1 MKQELSNQ
9 FTEGLVCDLNPIIT
23 PNTVLTDNLNGTIIT
38 YDGNEYS
45 LQNDKGNYALQHCKL
60 RPNYIPVGVKEYSDI
75 LYIVS
80 YNPLDD
86 HVEIGS
92 YPSPLT
98 IEASNIDDEHHEID
112 SLIQQI
118 GESEEVPL
126 VNGEP
131 NTANFSDLIKQSKMK
146 LFYGDSEE
154 EYKMYP
160 GDSYIVEVEGEHE
173 YKYEELEYYIVD
185 ENRQKYNVSDL
196 VEDENVE
203 QIGKIK
209 YESDDYINV
218 AWQVPGWLGM
228 QYRLATF
235 EDFSMNIRHF
245 VIPNIGTTNLSATDV
260 KLNFQFKISD
270 KLFLKDQNITK
281 GDLHIKLNAEINTES
296 GSQRIIEK
304 IISLE
309 EATFIE

>member
-126 VNGEP
+126 VNGEL

-218 AWQVPGWLGM
+218 AWQVPG
-228 QYRLATF
+228 
-235 EDFSMNIRHF
+235 
-245 VIPNIGTTNLSATDV
+245 
-260 KLNFQFKISD
+260 
-270 KLFLKDQNITK
+270 
-281 GDLHIKLNAEINTES
+281 
-296 GSQRIIEK
+296 
-304 IISLE
+304 
-309 EATFIE
+309 

>member
-80 YNPLDD
+80 YNPLDN

-118 GESEEVPL
+118 GENEEVPL
-126 VNGEP
+126 VDNEP
-131 NTANFSDLIKQSKMK
+131 NTANFSDLIKQSEMK

-203 QIGKIK
+203 QIGKLK

-218 AWQVPGWLGM
+218 A
-228 QYRLATF
+228 
-235 EDFSMNIRHF
+235 
-245 VIPNIGTTNLSATDV
+245 
-260 KLNFQFKISD
+260 
-270 KLFLKDQNITK
+270 
-281 GDLHIKLNAEINTES
+281 
-296 GSQRIIEK
+296 
-304 IISLE
+304 
-309 EATFIE
+309 

>member
-1 MKQELSNQ
+1 
-9 FTEGLVCDLNPIIT
+9 VCDLNPIIT

-98 IEASNIDDEHHEID
+98 IEASNIDDEHHEIN

-118 GESEEVPL
+118 GENEEVPL
-126 VNGEP
+126 VENEP
-131 NTANFSDLIKQSKMK
+131 STANFSDLIKQSKMK
-146 LFYGDSEE
+146 LFYGNSKE

-196 VEDENVE
+196 VEDKNVE
-203 QIGKIK
+203 QIGKLK
-209 YESDDYINV
+209 YESEDYVNV
-218 AWQVPGWLGM
+218 A
-228 QYRLATF
+228 
-235 EDFSMNIRHF
+235 
-245 VIPNIGTTNLSATDV
+245 
-260 KLNFQFKISD
+260 
-270 KLFLKDQNITK
+270 
-281 GDLHIKLNAEINTES
+281 
-296 GSQRIIEK
+296 
-304 IISLE
+304 
-309 EATFIE
+309 